1 MTHHLPLVTQRA
13 QRGVAVLH
21 TALHSIHPL
30 TFTSA
35 SFTEGTVIS
44 ASRLTTWQHRGPFL
58 RRQGGQGRACDQL
71 DLQKGRNRHHITL
84 GHSGRLRSDIVP
96 WKSASCFHPAMRITF
111 YVCDVCV
118 KKTLCCV
125 YLCIFNIC
133 WDLGESRVL
142 PKTLPFLNTFC
153 FWFVLLFETDSHI
166 ALLGLTR

>member
-1 MTHHLPLVTQRA
+1 MNFERRKKSHLLNYGHCCLTRKSVTYDNIHFSPLVDVTHHLPLVTQRA

-44 ASRLTTWQHRGPFL
+44 ASRLTSCQHRGPFL

-133 WDLGESRVL
+133 
-142 PKTLPFLNTFC
+142 
-153 FWFVLLFETDSHI
+153 
-166 ALLGLTR
+166 